1 MVRRMSTLARPSPAP
16 AVLELGEHLTAFYV
30 GRGLT
35 DESPLADVPD
45 NWVDGGAWALGA
57 AVYALHADGRALVY
71 DTGTLPDM
79 GRWIREYLRDE
90 KGAEDVLVVLS
101 HWHLDHVAGNSAFPA
116 SRIIALEATRDAL
129 AERRAQIEAGELWGP
144 PGFEL
149 VLPGITFRDRLTVH
163 LGELRVEFLQY
174 RIHSRDSNLMY
185 LSAEQTLFPGDT
197 LEDTVTYVVDPG
209 DIPLHIE
216 ELSRLRELDVAR
228 IYPNHGNPS
237 VIADGG
243 YGKDLIDAMVEYNC
257 SVLARLGDPGYLDLP
272 VEEFV
277 PDALAAGTVTLWE
290 AYRGVHRRNL
300 EVVREHWG
308 ASPPDGTGK
317 QMDQTTPDW

>member
-1 MVRRMSTLARPSPAP
+1 MSAPARPTPAP

-35 DESPLADVPD
+35 DESPLVDVPD

-71 DTGTLPDM
+71 DTGTLPDT
-79 GRWIREYLRDE
+79 GRWIREHLLDE

-116 SRIIALEATRDAL
+116 SRIVALEATRDAL

-144 PGFEL
+144 PSFEV
-149 VLPGITFRDRLTVH
+149 VLPGVTFRDRLTVH

-174 RIHSRDSNLMY
+174 RIHSRDGNLMY
-185 LSAEQTLFPGDT
+185 LPDERTLFAGDT

-209 DIPLHIE
+209 DIPLHVE
-216 ELSRLRELDVAR
+216 ELGRLRELNVER

-243 YGKDLIDAMVEYNC
+243 YGTELIDAVVEYDRN
-257 SVLARLGDPGYLDLP
+257 VLARLSDPGYLDLP

-290 AYRGVHRRNL
+290 PYRGVHRRNL
-300 EVVREHWG
+300 EVIREHWG
-308 ASPPDGTGK
+308 ASSPGATGK
-317 QMDQTTPDW
+317 QTDQKTPDP